1 MATAQER
8 IAAAQKRRADLA
20 KLEAEKKLDQQ
31 ATDLEAIADLEAE
44 HGNDRVIRI
53 ELGAWKPG
61 IGAPTSV
68 AVRVPL
74 ASEKLC
80 QRFIEQINRAK
91 EGSKE
96 RLNAQDALAT
106 ECMIYPEKGSEA
118 LKAAL
123 EIAPLILSHA
133 ALQIVKA
140 SQGRAEEEGKE

>member
-8 IAAAQKRRADLA
+8 IEAAQKRRSELA
-20 KLEAEKKLDQQ
+20 RVEAEKKLDQE

-53 ELGAWKPG
+53 AISAWKPG
-61 IGAPTSV
+61 VGAPTSI

-96 RLNAQDALAT
+96 RLTAQDSLAT
-106 ECMIYPEKGSEA
+106 ECIIYPAKGSDA
-118 LKAAL
+118 FKAAV
-123 EIAPLILSHA
+123 EIAPMILSHA

-140 SQGRAEEEGKE
+140 SQGKAEEMGKE